1 MMSDLPR
8 LGFAIL
14 IGYRGPY
21 RGRARQR
28 LVGTSREQAQID
40 DPTLGDDLA
49 KVLRGIPEPPR
60 VETVPSSP
68 ELLGDP
74 EEWCEPAP
82 VVERRRDP
90 DVLKKRLHYF
100 RDSTSGVRPKTEYE
114 EQVESFQQRA
124 IREGLEQTRANVA
137 RLRARKSRRGE
148 SRD

>member
-8 LGFAIL
+8 PGFAIL
-14 IGYRGPY
+14 IGYRGTY

-28 LVGTSREQAQID
+28 LAGSSCEQAQTD
-40 DPTLGDDLA
+40 DPTLGDDLE
-49 KVLRGIPEPPR
+49 KVLRGIPEPPH
-60 VETVPSSP
+60 VEETSSP

-74 EEWCEPAP
+74 RDWSEAAPMREPP
-82 VVERRRDP
+82 RDP

-137 RLRARKSRRGE
+137 HLRTRKIRT
-148 SRD
+148 